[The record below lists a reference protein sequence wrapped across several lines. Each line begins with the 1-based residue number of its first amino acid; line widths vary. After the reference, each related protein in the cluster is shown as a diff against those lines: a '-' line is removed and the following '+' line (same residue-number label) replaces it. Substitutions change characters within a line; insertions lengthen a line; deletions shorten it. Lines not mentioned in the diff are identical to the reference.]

1 LDCSVVFTL
10 SSSLVG
16 NFASGFSRSR
26 SSEYFVALAPP
37 LLNKCEEE
45 DDAVFVVEGVVVKS
59 MVSNL
64 LFFSAV
70 VVLVFGIKASSL
82 VISLSLLRIQNV

>member
-1 LDCSVVFTL
+1 
-10 SSSLVG
+10 
-16 NFASGFSRSR
+16 
-26 SSEYFVALAPP
+26 LAPP

-45 DDAVFVVEGVVVKS
+45 DDAVFVVVVVVKS

-70 VVLVFGIKASSL
+70 VALAFGIKASSL
-82 VISLSLLRIQNV
+82 VISLSPLSLFTRL

>member
-1 LDCSVVFTL
+1 MCIRD
-10 SSSLVG
+10 
-16 NFASGFSRSR
+16 R
-26 SSEYFVALAPP
+26 APP
-37 LLNKCEEE
+37 LLNKCVEE
-45 DDAVFVVEGVVVKS
+45 DDAVVVVVVVVKS

-82 VISLSLLRIQNV
+82 VISLSLSLCEYKM